1 MKNNL
6 TGYNLIN
13 LADMVKQLG
22 EDRTKSILLTYCC
35 PMNEDVEYFLKDK
48 AIEFSKQGLAKTHL
62 VFTSFQGEPVLIG
75 YFALSSKTIRIA
87 KKALSKT
94 LQKRI
99 NKFAVYSPEHKSYQM
114 SAPLIAQLGKNYNN
128 EYNQLITGDELLK
141 IACEQVTEVHN
152 ILGGK
157 IAYLECQ
164 DQEDL
169 IEFYSRNGFVNFG
182 KRFLDKEEA
191 DRVHGKYYI
200 QMLKYF

>member
-1 MKNNL
+1 MKNNI

-13 LADMVKQLG
+13 LADLLTELG
-22 EDRTKSILLTYCC
+22 EDRTKSILLAYCC

-62 VFTSFQGEPVLIG
+62 VFSSFQGEPVLIG

-87 KKALSKT
+87 KKALSNT

-99 NKFAVYSPEHKSYQM
+99 NKFATYAPELKSYQI
-114 SAPLIAQLGKNYNN
+114 SAPLIAQLGKNYCN
-128 EYNQLITGDELLK
+128 EYNRLITGDELLK
-141 IACEQVTEVHN
+141 IACDQVMEVHN
-152 ILGGK
+152 LLGGK

-164 DQEDL
+164 DQKSL
-169 IEFYSRNGFVNFG
+169 IEFYERNGFVNFG
-182 KRFLDKEEA
+182 KRYLDKEEA